1 MDRVEEIKAEF
12 LKLKPE
18 EIHQL
23 GKRIQELLKKLP
35 KQSRKTAVKKG
46 RVK

>member
-1 MDRVEEIKAEF
+1 MRTVAEIKAEI

-23 GKRIQELLKKLP
+23 GKRVQELLKKLP
-35 KQSRKTAVKKG
+35 KQSRKAAVKTRRPK
-46 RVK
+46 

>member
-1 MDRVEEIKAEF
+1 METVEEIKAEI

-18 EIHQL
+18 EIHEL

-35 KQSRKTAVKKG
+35 KQSRKTAVKTRRPK
-46 RVK
+46 

>member
-1 MDRVEEIKAEF
+1 MHTVAEIKAEI

-23 GKRIQELLKKLP
+23 GRRVQELLNELP
-35 KQSRKTAVKKG
+35 KQSRNEAVITRRPK
-46 RVK
+46 